1 MRQSVVK
8 ATTCRWLRH
17 AAKGVVMSTSAGF
30 PALIGFDLPG
40 HQEGA
45 GAPRVIVTALLDDT
59 PPNDWMRILHRQA
72 WPSLR
77 LDHGVEQI
85 RLVGQGIHFV
95 GAIKDPRA
103 LSASVRTLFNEVNAT
118 ALDRRLAAMENP
130 LDEDGP
136 GAAPV
141 ALLAS
146 STDPRLEDV
155 AALLAMPAVP
165 GMLELASAMTG
176 MRFVAVARV
185 TADRWTACAVRDHL
199 DFGLR
204 PGEDLVLE
212 TTICDE
218 IREHRHLVQF
228 DQASTHPV
236 FSSHP
241 TPALYG
247 FESYISVPMFRRDG
261 GFHGTLCA
269 LDPNP
274 SKLDAATVKAF
285 EVLAGIIGAQ
295 LDVPQESAETGQ
307 PVTSMSEALSALSR
321 QVDALDAAM
330 LPEQFRTVIARLRE
344 LVDARRAVLS

>member
-1 MRQSVVK
+1 
-8 ATTCRWLRH
+8 
-17 AAKGVVMSTSAGF
+17 MSTRPGF

-40 HQEGA
+40 PQA
-45 GAPRVIVTALLDDT
+45 GTAPQRVIVTALLDDT
-59 PPNDWMRILHRQA
+59 PRNDWMRMLHRLA
-72 WPSLR
+72 WPLLR
-77 LDHGVEQI
+77 VDHGVEQI
-85 RLVGQGIHFV
+85 RLVGEGIHFV
-95 GAIKDPRA
+95 GAIADARA
-103 LSASVRTLFNEVNAT
+103 LSAAVRGLFNEVNAKV
-118 ALDRRLAAMENP
+118 LNRRLAALDNP
-130 LDEDGP
+130 LDDDGP
-136 GAAPV
+136 GMAPAAS
-141 ALLAS
+141 LAH
-146 STDPRLEDV
+146 STDPRLDDV
-155 AALLAMPAVP
+155 AALMAMPAVP

-185 TADRWTACAVRDHL
+185 TADRWTACAVHDRL

-204 PGEDLVLE
+204 PGDDLVLE

-274 SKLDAATVKAF
+274 SRLDGATVKAF
-285 EVLAGIIGAQ
+285 EVLAGVIGAH
-295 LDVPQESAETGQ
+295 LDVPEAQGEAGQ
-307 PVTSMSEALSALSR
+307 AVVSMAEALSLLSR
-321 QVDALDAAM
+321 QVDALDAAT
-330 LPEQFRTVIARLRE
+330 LPAQFRAVTARLRE
-344 LVDARRAVLS
+344 LVDGRGAALS

>member
-1 MRQSVVK
+1 
-8 ATTCRWLRH
+8 
-17 AAKGVVMSTSAGF
+17 MSISTGF

-40 HQEGA
+40 LPA
-45 GAPRVIVTALLDDT
+45 GSAPSRVIVTALLDDT
-59 PPNDWMRILHRQA
+59 PPSDWMRILHRQA

-77 LDHGVEQI
+77 VDHGVEQI

-95 GAIKDPRA
+95 GIVKDARA
-103 LSASVRTLFNEVNAT
+103 LSVAVRGLFNEVNAKV
-118 ALDRRLAAMENP
+118 LDRRLAAMENP
-130 LDEDGP
+130 LEDGGP
-136 GAAPV
+136 GSAP
-141 ALLAS
+141 LAEPTT
-146 STDPRLEDV
+146 STDPRLDDI
-155 AALLAMPAVP
+155 AALMAMPAVP

-185 TADRWTACAVRDHL
+185 TADRWTACAVHDRL

-204 PGEDLVLE
+204 PGDDLVLE

-274 SKLDAATVKAF
+274 SKLDGATVKGF
-285 EVLAGIIGAQ
+285 EVLAGVIGAH
-295 LDVPQESAETGQ
+295 LDVQEAQVEAGQ
-307 PVTSMSEALSALSR
+307 AVVSMAEALSLLSR
-321 QVDALDAAM
+321 QIDALDAAT
-330 LPEQFRTVIARLRE
+330 LPAQFRAVTARLRE
-344 LVDARRAVLS
+344 LVDGRGVVAG

>member
-1 MRQSVVK
+1 
-8 ATTCRWLRH
+8 
-17 AAKGVVMSTSAGF
+17 MSTSTGF
-30 PALIGFDLPG
+30 PALIGFHLPG
-40 HQEGA
+40 LPA
-45 GAPRVIVTALLDDT
+45 GSAPSRVIVTALLDDT
-59 PPNDWMRILHRQA
+59 PPSDWMRILHRQA

-77 LDHGVEQI
+77 VDHGVEQI

-95 GAIKDPRA
+95 GIVKDARA
-103 LSASVRTLFNEVNAT
+103 LSVAVRGLFNEVNAKV
-118 ALDRRLAAMENP
+118 LDRRLAAMENP
-130 LDEDGP
+130 LEDGGP
-136 GAAPV
+136 GSAP
-141 ALLAS
+141 LAEPTT
-146 STDPRLEDV
+146 STDPRLDDI
-155 AALLAMPAVP
+155 AALMAMPAVP

-185 TADRWTACAVRDHL
+185 TADRWTACAVHDRL

-204 PGEDLVLE
+204 PGDDLVLE

-274 SKLDAATVKAF
+274 SKLDGATVKGF
-285 EVLAGIIGAQ
+285 EVLAGVIGAH
-295 LDVPQESAETGQ
+295 LDVQQAQVEAGQ
-307 PVTSMSEALSALSR
+307 AVVSMAEALSLLSR
-321 QVDALDAAM
+321 QVDALDAAT
-330 LPEQFRTVIARLRE
+330 LPAQFRAVTARLRE
-344 LVDARRAVLS
+344 LVDGRGVVAG

>member
-1 MRQSVVK
+1 
-8 ATTCRWLRH
+8 
-17 AAKGVVMSTSAGF
+17 MSASTGF

-40 HQEGA
+40 PQDRG
-45 GAPRVIVTALLDDT
+45 GTRRVIVTALLDDA
-59 PPNDWMRILHRQA
+59 PPDDWMRMLHRLA

-77 LDHGVEQI
+77 VEHGVEQV

-95 GAIKDPRA
+95 GVIADARA
-103 LSASVRTLFNEVNAT
+103 LTASVRGLFNEVNAKT
-118 ALDRRLAAMENP
+118 LDRRLAALESP
-130 LDEDGP
+130 VEDAGP
-136 GAAPV
+136 GAAPL
-141 ALLAS
+141 AALAS
-146 STDPRLEDV
+146 STDPRLADV

-185 TADRWTACAVRDHL
+185 TGDRWTACAVLDRL
-199 DFGLR
+199 DFGLK

-228 DQASTHPV
+228 DHASTHPV

-274 SKLDAATVKAF
+274 SKLDAATVRAF

-295 LDVPQESAETGQ
+295 LEVPEGSVEAGQ
-307 PVTSMSEALSALSR
+307 QVVSMSEALSSLSR

-330 LPEQFRTVIARLRE
+330 LPAQFRTVTARLRE
-344 LVDARRAVLS
+344 LVDARRAIAG

>member
-1 MRQSVVK
+1 
-8 ATTCRWLRH
+8 
-17 AAKGVVMSTSAGF
+17 MSTSTGF

-40 HQEGA
+40 LPA
-45 GAPRVIVTALLDDT
+45 GSAPSRVIVTALLDDT
-59 PPNDWMRILHRQA
+59 PPSDWMRILHRQA

-77 LDHGVEQI
+77 VDHGVEQI

-95 GAIKDPRA
+95 GIVKDARA
-103 LSASVRTLFNEVNAT
+103 LSVAVRGLFNEVNAKV
-118 ALDRRLAAMENP
+118 LDRRLAAMENP
-130 LDEDGP
+130 LEDGGP
-136 GAAPV
+136 GSAP
-141 ALLAS
+141 LAEPTS
-146 STDPRLEDV
+146 STDPRLDDI
-155 AALLAMPAVP
+155 AALMAMPAVP

-185 TADRWTACAVRDHL
+185 TADRWTACAVHDRL

-204 PGEDLVLE
+204 PGDDLVLE

-274 SKLDAATVKAF
+274 SKLDGATVKGF
-285 EVLAGIIGAQ
+285 EVLAGVIGAH
-295 LDVPQESAETGQ
+295 LDVQEAQVEAGQ
-307 PVTSMSEALSALSR
+307 AVVSMAEALSLLSR
-321 QVDALDAAM
+321 QIDALDAAT
-330 LPEQFRTVIARLRE
+330 LPAQFRAVTARLRE
-344 LVDARRAVLS
+344 LVDGRGVVAG

>member
-1 MRQSVVK
+1 MRQFRFK
-8 ATTCRWLRH
+8 ATRRWLRD
-17 AAKGVVMSTSAGF
+17 AAREVAMSSSPGF

-40 HQEGA
+40 PQA
-45 GAPRVIVTALLDDT
+45 GTRSQRVIVTALLDDT
-59 PPNDWMRILHRQA
+59 PRADWLRILHRLA

-85 RLVGQGIHFV
+85 RLVGQGLHFV
-95 GAIKDPRA
+95 GAITDARA
-103 LSASVRTLFNEVNAT
+103 LSASVRGLFNEVNAK

-130 LDEDGP
+130 LDDDGP
-136 GAAPV
+136 GSAPAAS
-141 ALLAS
+141 LAHA
-146 STDPRLEDV
+146 TDPRLDDV

-185 TADRWTACAVRDHL
+185 TADRWTACAVHDRL

-204 PGEDLVLE
+204 PGDDLVLE

-274 SKLDAATVKAF
+274 SRLDAATVKGF
-285 EVLAGIIGAQ
+285 EVLAGLIGAQ
-295 LDVPQESAETGQ
+295 LDVQDAPAGAGQ
-307 PVTSMSEALSALSR
+307 PVISMAEALSVLSR
-321 QVDALDAAM
+321 QVDALDAAA
-330 LPEQFRTVIARLRE
+330 LPGQFRAVSTQLRA
-344 LVDARRAVLS
+344 LVDGARAVAG

>member
-1 MRQSVVK
+1 
-8 ATTCRWLRH
+8 
-17 AAKGVVMSTSAGF
+17 MSTSTGF

-40 HQEGA
+40 LPVGS
-45 GAPRVIVTALLDDT
+45 APSRAIVTALLDEA
-59 PPNDWMRILHRQA
+59 PPSDWMRILHRQA

-77 LDHGVEQI
+77 VDHGVEQI

-95 GAIKDPRA
+95 GIIKDARA
-103 LSASVRTLFNEVNAT
+103 LSAAVRGLFNEVNAK

-130 LDEDGP
+130 LEDGGP
-136 GAAPV
+136 GSAPV
-141 ALLAS
+141 AEPTV
-146 STDPRLEDV
+146 STDPRLDDI

-165 GMLELASAMTG
+165 GILELASAMTG

-185 TADRWTACAVRDHL
+185 TADRWTACAVHDRL

-204 PGEDLVLE
+204 PGDDLVLE

-228 DQASTHPV
+228 NQASTHPV
-236 FSSHP
+236 FSRHP

-269 LDPNP
+269 LDPQP

-285 EVLAGIIGAQ
+285 EVLAGVIGAHLEVPEAAVDAGQ
-295 LDVPQESAETGQ
+295 DVVS
-307 PVTSMSEALSALSR
+307 VSEALSLLSG
-321 QVDALDAAM
+321 QVDALEAAR
-330 LPEQFRTVIARLRE
+330 LPEPFRAVTARLRA
-344 LVDARRAVLS
+344 LVDARQTAAS

>member
-1 MRQSVVK
+1 
-8 ATTCRWLRH
+8 
-17 AAKGVVMSTSAGF
+17 MSISTGF

-40 HQEGA
+40 LQDGPGA
-45 GAPRVIVTALLDDT
+45 SRVIVTALLDDT
-59 PPNDWMRILHRQA
+59 PPNDWMRILHRLA

-77 LDHGVEQI
+77 LDHGVEQV

-103 LSASVRTLFNEVNAT
+103 LSASVRGLFNEVNAK
-118 ALDRRLAAMENP
+118 ALERRLAAMENP

-136 GAAPV
+136 GVAP
-141 ALLAS
+141 LADPAIS
-146 STDPRLEDV
+146 ADPRLVDV

-185 TADRWTACAVRDHL
+185 TADRWTACAVHDHL

-204 PGEDLVLE
+204 PGDDLVLE

-274 SKLDAATVKAF
+274 SRLDAATVKAF
-285 EVLAGIIGAQ
+285 EILAGVIGAQ
-295 LDVPQESAETGQ
+295 LEVPEASAEAGQ
-307 PVTSMSEALSALSR
+307 KVPSMSEALSVLSG

-330 LPEQFRTVIARLRE
+330 LPEQFRTVTARLRE
-344 LVDARRAVLS
+344 LVDARRAVLG

>member
-1 MRQSVVK
+1 
-8 ATTCRWLRH
+8 
-17 AAKGVVMSTSAGF
+17 
-30 PALIGFDLPG
+30 
-40 HQEGA
+40 
-45 GAPRVIVTALLDDT
+45 
-59 PPNDWMRILHRQA
+59 MRILHRLA

-95 GAIKDPRA
+95 GVIKDPRA
-103 LSASVRTLFNEVNAT
+103 LSASVRGLFNEVNAK
-118 ALDRRLAAMENP
+118 ALERRLAARENP

-136 GAAPV
+136 GGAP
-141 ALLAS
+141 LADPAIS
-146 STDPRLEDV
+146 ADPRLDDV

-185 TADRWTACAVRDHL
+185 TADRWTACAVHDHL

-274 SKLDAATVKAF
+274 SRLDAATVKAF
-285 EVLAGIIGAQ
+285 EILAGVIGAQ
-295 LDVPQESAETGQ
+295 LEVPEASAEAGQ
-307 PVTSMSEALSALSR
+307 KVPSMSEALSVLSG

-330 LPEQFRTVIARLRE
+330 LPEQFRTVTARLRE
-344 LVDARRAVLS
+344 LVDARRAVLR

>member
-1 MRQSVVK
+1 
-8 ATTCRWLRH
+8 
-17 AAKGVVMSTSAGF
+17 MSTSTGF

-40 HQEGA
+40 LPA
-45 GAPRVIVTALLDDT
+45 GSAPSRVIVTALLDDT
-59 PPNDWMRILHRQA
+59 PPSDWMRILHRQA

-77 LDHGVEQI
+77 VDHGVEQI

-95 GAIKDPRA
+95 GIVKDARA
-103 LSASVRTLFNEVNAT
+103 LSVAVRGLFNEVNAKV
-118 ALDRRLAAMENP
+118 LDRRLAAMENP
-130 LDEDGP
+130 LEDGGP
-136 GAAPV
+136 GSAP
-141 ALLAS
+141 LAEPTT
-146 STDPRLEDV
+146 STDPRLDDI
-155 AALLAMPAVP
+155 AALMAMPAVP

-185 TADRWTACAVRDHL
+185 TADRWTACAVHDRL

-204 PGEDLVLE
+204 PGDDLVLE

-274 SKLDAATVKAF
+274 SKLDGATVKGF
-285 EVLAGIIGAQ
+285 EVLAGVIGAH
-295 LDVPQESAETGQ
+295 LDVQEAQVEAGQ
-307 PVTSMSEALSALSR
+307 AVVSMAEALSLLSR
-321 QVDALDAAM
+321 QIDALDAAT
-330 LPEQFRTVIARLRE
+330 LPAQFRAVTARLRE
-344 LVDARRAVLS
+344 LVDGRGVVAG

>member
-1 MRQSVVK
+1 
-8 ATTCRWLRH
+8 
-17 AAKGVVMSTSAGF
+17 MSTSTGF

-40 HQEGA
+40 LPA
-45 GAPRVIVTALLDDT
+45 GSAPSRVIVTALLDDT
-59 PPNDWMRILHRQA
+59 PPSDWMRILHRQA

-77 LDHGVEQI
+77 VDHGVEQI

-95 GAIKDPRA
+95 GIVKDARA
-103 LSASVRTLFNEVNAT
+103 LSVAVRGLFNEVNAKV
-118 ALDRRLAAMENP
+118 LDRRLAAMENP
-130 LDEDGP
+130 LEDGGP
-136 GAAPV
+136 GSAP
-141 ALLAS
+141 LAEPTT
-146 STDPRLEDV
+146 STDPRLDDI
-155 AALLAMPAVP
+155 AALMAMPAVP

-185 TADRWTACAVRDHL
+185 TADRWTACAVHDRL

-204 PGEDLVLE
+204 PGDDLVLE

-274 SKLDAATVKAF
+274 SKLDGATVKGF
-285 EVLAGIIGAQ
+285 EVLAGVIGAH
-295 LDVPQESAETGQ
+295 LDVQEAQVEAGQ
-307 PVTSMSEALSALSR
+307 AVVSMAEALSLLSR
-321 QVDALDAAM
+321 QIDALDAAT
-330 LPEQFRTVIARLRE
+330 LPAQFRAVTARLRE
-344 LVDARRAVLS
+344 LVDG

>member
-1 MRQSVVK
+1 
-8 ATTCRWLRH
+8 
-17 AAKGVVMSTSAGF
+17 MSTSPGF

-40 HQEGA
+40 PQDGPA
-45 GAPRVIVTALLDDT
+45 AQRVIVTALLDDT
-59 PPNDWMRILHRQA
+59 PRNDWMRMLHRLA

-77 LDHGVEQI
+77 VDHGVEQI
-85 RLVGQGIHFV
+85 RLVGKGIHFV
-95 GAIKDPRA
+95 GAIADARA
-103 LSASVRTLFNEVNAT
+103 LSASVRGLFNEVNT
-118 ALDRRLAAMENP
+118 KVLDRRLAALENP

-141 ALLAS
+141 ASLAS

-165 GMLELASAMTG
+165 GMLELASAITG

-185 TADRWTACAVRDHL
+185 TADRWTACAVHDRL

-204 PGEDLVLE
+204 PGDDLVLE

-247 FESYISVPMFRRDG
+247 FESYISVPLFRRDG

-269 LDPNP
+269 LDPTP
-274 SKLDAATVKAF
+274 SKLDAATVKGF
-285 EVLAGIIGAQ
+285 EVLAGVIGAH
-295 LDVPQESAETGQ
+295 LEVQEAPAEAGQ
-307 PVTSMSEALSALSR
+307 PVVSMAEALSVLSR
-321 QVDALDAAM
+321 QVDALDAVT
-330 LPEQFRTVIARLRE
+330 LPEQFRAVTARLRA
-344 LVDARRAVLS
+344 LVGAARAVAG

>member
-1 MRQSVVK
+1 
-8 ATTCRWLRH
+8 
-17 AAKGVVMSTSAGF
+17 
-30 PALIGFDLPG
+30 
-40 HQEGA
+40 
-45 GAPRVIVTALLDDT
+45 
-59 PPNDWMRILHRQA
+59 
-72 WPSLR
+72 
-77 LDHGVEQI
+77 
-85 RLVGQGIHFV
+85 
-95 GAIKDPRA
+95 
-103 LSASVRTLFNEVNAT
+103 
-118 ALDRRLAAMENP
+118 
-130 LDEDGP
+130 
-136 GAAPV
+136 
-141 ALLAS
+141 
-146 STDPRLEDV
+146 
-155 AALLAMPAVP
+155 
-165 GMLELASAMTG
+165 
-176 MRFVAVARV
+176 
-185 TADRWTACAVRDHL
+185 
-199 DFGLR
+199 
-204 PGEDLVLE
+204 
-212 TTICDE
+212 
-218 IREHRHLVQF
+218 
-228 DQASTHPV
+228 V

>member
-1 MRQSVVK
+1 
-8 ATTCRWLRH
+8 
-17 AAKGVVMSTSAGF
+17 MSTSTGF

-40 HQEGA
+40 LPA
-45 GAPRVIVTALLDDT
+45 GSAPSRVIVTALLDDT
-59 PPNDWMRILHRQA
+59 PPSDWMRILHRQA

-77 LDHGVEQI
+77 VDHGVEQI

-95 GAIKDPRA
+95 GIVKDARA
-103 LSASVRTLFNEVNAT
+103 LSVAVRGLFNEVNAKV
-118 ALDRRLAAMENP
+118 LDRRLAAMENP
-130 LDEDGP
+130 LEDGGP
-136 GAAPV
+136 GSAP
-141 ALLAS
+141 LAEPTT
-146 STDPRLEDV
+146 STDPRLDDI
-155 AALLAMPAVP
+155 AALMAMPAVP

-185 TADRWTACAVRDHL
+185 TADRWTACAVHDRL

-204 PGEDLVLE
+204 PGDDLVLE

-274 SKLDAATVKAF
+274 SKLDGATVKGF
-285 EVLAGIIGAQ
+285 EVLAGVIGAH
-295 LDVPQESAETGQ
+295 LDVQEAQVEAGQ
-307 PVTSMSEALSALSR
+307 AVVSMAEALSLLSR
-321 QVDALDAAM
+321 QVDALDAAT
-330 LPEQFRTVIARLRE
+330 LPAQFRAVTARLRE
-344 LVDARRAVLS
+344 LVDGRGVVAG